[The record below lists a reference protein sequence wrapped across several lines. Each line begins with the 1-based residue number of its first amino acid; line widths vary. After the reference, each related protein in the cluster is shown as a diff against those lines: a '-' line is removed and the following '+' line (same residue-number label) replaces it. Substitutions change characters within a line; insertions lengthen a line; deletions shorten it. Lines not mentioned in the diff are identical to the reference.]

1 MATTSKPVLGAP
13 AQAESVVSLPSDYRQ
28 FFSTVGS
35 FNANPNLGSAVDF
48 NTFKSNQSAY
58 KAPSVKSVFAGGY
71 TLGKPASVASRYQGV
86 GNSPIASPTASS
98 LSFGA
103 QLQPTTSAQDN
114 YNAYKSGFDTAY
126 ETSRSNDIAN
136 FLKSANPGMDMSML
150 KHYWTS
156 APNQTSIR
164 DRMPS
169 ADGVNFADEYMKGTN
184 ADQFYQEHPDLV
196 PQLHSGVGLATGF
209 SGRGAAGET
218 SPGSSFAAPKDSFG
232 SAYQS
237 NDFLRGRDSVD
248 SSIMKGPGY
257 ATGGQIGSA
266 PLGADSAGL
275 TPQGQQIPVN
285 AQMLD
290 ANVQD
295 VLRRNPQA
303 AAQVKQAVDQAFASG
318 EITAQQAHMVVQL
331 AQAALNNPALWPQLR
346 QWAIQN
352 GLAQQNEV
360 PQNYDQG
367 LVVAILSAAKSY
379 EHGGGQ
385 QAGISPGQGAGMQK
399 QGFATGGQIQGP
411 GSGTSDSIPAVN
423 ASNGQ
428 HIKVS
433 DGEFI
438 IPEHV
443 VRAKGTE
450 FFESL
455 INKYN
460 QQEQQ

>member
-1 MATTSKPVLGAP
+1 MVTTSKTVLGAP
-13 AQAESVVSLPSDYRQ
+13 TQAAAVTTLPNDYRK
-28 FFSTVGS
+28 FYETVSS
-35 FNANPNLGSAVDF
+35 FNKAPAIGTAVDF
-48 NTFKSNQSAY
+48 NTYKGNPSAY
-58 KAPSVKSVFAGGY
+58 KAPTIQNVFADGS
-71 TLGKPASVASRYQGV
+71 TLGNKAVVDTSFKGIGNDSTAGPA
-86 GNSPIASPTASS
+86 
-98 LSFGA
+98 FGYV
-103 QLQPTTSAQDN
+103 QPNIQDQ
-114 YNAYKSGFDTAY
+114 YGTYKSGFDTANRI
-126 ETSRSNDIAN
+126 SRSNDIAN
-136 FLKSANPGMDMSML
+136 FLKSANPGMDLSML
-150 KHYWTS
+150 LNYWSS
-156 APNQTSIR
+156 APNQTPIR

-169 ADGVNFADEYMKGTN
+169 ANGINFADEYMKGTS
-184 ADQFYQEHPDLV
+184 ADQFYQAHPELL
-196 PQLHSGVGLATGF
+196 PQHHAGVGLTTGF
-209 SGRGAAGET
+209 SGRGSEGET

-248 SSIMKGPGY
+248 SSLIKGPGY

-266 PLGADSAGL
+266 PLGTGQDSAGL

-352 GLAQQNEV
+352 GLAQQNEI

-367 LVVAILSAAKSY
+367 LVVAILAAAKSY

-385 QAGISPGQGAGMQK
+385 QAGVAPGQGVGIQK

-423 ASNGQ
+423 ASTGQ

-433 DGEFI
+433 NGEFI

-460 QQEQQ
+460 PQEQE